1 MSKRSEYL
9 SYGGSEIAANI
20 DQEATLAYLRSL
32 GYANGELEQARAALA
47 ERKVDS
53 FTFDA
58 LNSRYCDFCF
68 DRIMGGEYEVLKDG
82 RDRCSRCS
90 RTSLSTHEQFVDEF
104 EQIRTN
110 MELAFGIELGV
121 PLVVRMVNAR
131 DIARQTGETFV
142 ATGGVD
148 PRVLGFARVK
158 DGRHELFIEN
168 GSPRLAAVATMAHE
182 LTHIWQ
188 FKNWNESQIIA
199 KYGRRNHLAVYE
211 GMASWAQVQY
221 LLYTRDID
229 YAQRQHAY
237 LMQREDEYGVGYR
250 IYIEKYPI
258 DVDGEVW
265 DQSPFTTAFPF

>member
-1 MSKRSEYL
+1 MSNRSEYL
-9 SYGGSEIAANI
+9 NYGGAELAAHV
-20 DQEATLAYLRSL
+20 DQSGTLAYLKSL

-47 ERKVDS
+47 ERKVDT

-58 LNSRYCDFCF
+58 LNSRYCDFCY

-90 RTSLSTHEQFVDEF
+90 RTALSTHDQFVDEF
-104 EQIRTN
+104 EQVRTN

-121 PLVVRMVNAR
+121 PLLVRMVNAR
-131 DIARQTGETFV
+131 EIARRTGETFV

-148 PRVLGFARVK
+148 PRVLGFAQVK
-158 DGRHELFIEN
+158 DGRHELFVEN

-188 FKNWNESQIIA
+188 FKSWSIPQIHA
-199 KYGRRNHLAVYE
+199 KYGRKNHLPVYE

-221 LLYTRDID
+221 LLYTRDVD
-229 YAQRQHAY
+229 FAHRQHAY
-237 LMQREDEYGVGYR
+237 LLQREDEYGVGYR
-250 IYIEKYPI
+250 IYIERYPLN
-258 DVDGEVW
+258 VDGDVW
-265 DQSPFTTAFPF
+265 DESPFTNPFPL